1 MASQIEQLVD
11 KPDYKLYR
19 TSCHC
24 FSPDDVM
31 TVSVEVEDGVVDL
44 ILNYKTKELTSSWS
58 TNVVVRVFETF
69 INRVKLAC
77 KVLFTGYV
85 ETEGG
90 FMFRGT
96 EHIDEFVKCLQKA
109 KNMIIVDR
117 DDG

>member
-1 MASQIEQLVD
+1 MASQIELIKD
-11 KPDYKLYR
+11 EPDYKLYR

-24 FSPDDVM
+24 LSLEDIM
-31 TVSVEVEDGVVDL
+31 TVQIEADEDVVDL
-44 ILNYKTKELTSSWS
+44 ILYYKTKELTGSWS
-58 TNVVVRVFETF
+58 NNKVVRLFET
-69 INRVKLAC
+69 ILNRVKLAC

-109 KNMIIVDR
+109 KNMIIKEIDN
-117 DDG
+117 G

>member
-1 MASQIEQLVD
+1 MASQIELLVD
-11 KPDYKLYR
+11 REDYKLYR

-24 FSPDDVM
+24 LNPDDVM
-31 TVSVEVEDGVVDL
+31 TVSVEVEDDVVDL
-44 ILNYKTKELTSSWS
+44 ILNYKTRELTSSWS
-58 TNVVVRVFETF
+58 TTLVVRVFETF

-96 EHIDEFVKCLQKA
+96 EHIDEFVKCLQKG
-109 KNMIIVDR
+109 KNMISRSIDN
-117 DDG
+117 G